1 MSRVPVDVDADR
13 TAALPR
19 RTTSLCV
26 PGTRAERHAKALQ
39 LRCDEVV
46 LDLEDAVAPADKEE
60 ARAAVLRTLAD
71 VDWAERTVAVRVNAG
86 SAADLEAVAGI
97 GGLTRLTVL
106 LPKVERP
113 EAVVEAAKALE
124 GSDIGLQA
132 LIETPAGSAAV
143 GEIAVAHPSLEA
155 LLIGYADLAAELRR
169 RGAEGDAARWLVHQE
184 RVLGAARAAGIQA
197 LDGPFLDLGDEAG
210 LVRSTRTAKE
220 LGFDGK
226 WAVHPKQLDTIA
238 RILAPSAT
246 ERAWASR
253 MLSVLGDGVG
263 VGVVDGKMV
272 DEVHRKRAVRLLA
285 LDAGRVTAEPSASAP
300 ARGPRTSRI
309 AAPYADEL
317 EVGQRFEAL
326 GLTLDDGLATLHRAA
341 CGDRLPLA
349 LDAALAEAVTG
360 VPVRLAHPSLVADIV
375 IGQSTAPSGRVLGNL
390 FYRGFVLAPVTLGT
404 TLRTTTEVVAI
415 APTKDDTRA
424 KVTLQATTVDEHGG
438 TVASFLRCPL
448 LPARGPIEA
457 RGEAPDVPIKVALPD
472 WHLAGHP
479 QGEGLVV
486 GDVLEVE
493 AHETVTLAP
502 ELARATLNL
511 AMTHTDAA
519 AGAHGKRLVYG
530 GHVIG
535 IGLAHASR
543 ALPGLVTVLAWRS
556 CVHLGPVFEGDRLS
570 SKVEVLAVEG
580 PAVDLRITVA
590 SERGPVLDWQPV
602 VLHAS

>member
-1 MSRVPVDVDADR
+1 MSGAEVEAHADE
-13 TAALPR
+13 TTTLPR

-26 PGTRAERHAKALQ
+26 PGTRTDRHGKALQ
-39 LRCDEVV
+39 SPCSEVV
-46 LDLEDAVAPADKEE
+46 LDLEDAVAPALKEE
-60 ARAAVLRTLAD
+60 ARAAVVRTLASAE
-71 VDWAERTVAVRVNAG
+71 WADRTVAVRVNAG

-97 GGLTRLTVL
+97 AGVPGLTVL
-106 LPKVERP
+106 LPKVGRP
-113 EAVVEAAKALE
+113 EEVLQAAAALE
-124 GSDIGLQA
+124 GSGIGLQA
-132 LIETPAGSAAV
+132 LIETPAGSAAA
-143 GEIAVAHPSLEA
+143 GEIAVAHPSLQA
-155 LLIGYADLAAELRR
+155 LLLGYADLAAELGR
-169 RGAEGDAARWLVHQE
+169 RGGEGDTARWLVHQE

-210 LVRSTRTAKE
+210 LVRSARTAKE

-226 WAVHPKQLDTIA
+226 WAVHPKQLKTIA

-246 ERAWASR
+246 ERAWAGR
-253 MLSVLGDGVG
+253 MLSVLEDGAG

-272 DEVHRKRAVRLLA
+272 DEVHRKRALRLRAFDAA
-285 LDAGRVTAEPSASAP
+285 LPAAASSPTAP
-300 ARGPRTSRI
+300 ARAPRRRRVAS
-309 AAPYADEL
+309 AYADEL
-317 EVGQRFEAL
+317 EVGQRFEAP

-360 VPVRLAHPSLVADIV
+360 VPGRLAHPALVADVV

-390 FYRGFVLAPVTLGT
+390 FYRGFVLAPVALGT

-415 APTKDDTRA
+415 APTKDGGRA
-424 KVTLQATTVDEHGG
+424 KVTLRATTVDEHGSA
-438 TVASFLRCPL
+438 VASFLRCPL
-448 LPARGPIEA
+448 LPARGPIEP
-457 RGEAPDVPIKVALPD
+457 RGEAPDAPVEVTLPD

-479 QGEGLVV
+479 QGERLVV
-486 GDVLEVE
+486 GDTIEVE

-556 CVHLGPVFEGDRLS
+556 CDHLGPVFEGDRLATTID
-570 SKVEVLAVEG
+570 VLAVDG
-580 PAVDLRITVA
+580 PTVDLRVTVA

-602 VLHAS
+602 VLHAP